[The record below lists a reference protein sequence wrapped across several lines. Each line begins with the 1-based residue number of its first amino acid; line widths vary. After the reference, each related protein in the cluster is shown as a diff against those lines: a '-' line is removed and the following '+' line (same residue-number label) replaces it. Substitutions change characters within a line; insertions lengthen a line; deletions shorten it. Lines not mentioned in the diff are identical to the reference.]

1 MGENL
6 IYVPREGYWEVFS
19 YVMDKVKRK
28 DGTFYA
34 ITTLRKHKI
43 HFAGSW
49 ENGDGNC
56 REQGDDYMIFVH
68 NRGRDNYSRRGFIV
82 ADPSGFADTRLVSSR
97 SDAARK
103 SASFSF

>member
-6 IYVPREGYWEVFS
+6 IYVPRESYWQVFS

-28 DGTFYA
+28 NGNFYT

-43 HFAGSW
+43 HFAESW
-49 ENGDGNC
+49 ENGDDSC

-68 NRGRDNYSRRGFIV
+68 NRAKRGVIV
-82 ADPSGFADTRLVSSR
+82 ADKKLRQRIIAVAWPMILNG
-97 SDAARK
+97 
-103 SASFSF
+103 

>member
-6 IYVPREGYWEVFS
+6 IYVPREDSREVFS

-28 DGTFYA
+28 NGNFYT

-43 HFAGSW
+43 HFAEDW

-56 REQGDDYMIFVH
+56 REQGDDYMIFAH
-68 NRGRDNYSRRGFIV
+68 ERRKYGKNVTDKKLRQRII
-82 ADPSGFADTRLVSSR
+82 AIAWPMILND
-97 SDAARK
+97 
-103 SASFSF
+103 